1 MNELNIFFTD
11 TETTSSSQETV
22 GKETEGAVS
31 PEAMEGV
38 TVSPE
43 AMAGVTASPE
53 AELGDAP
60 VLTIGAMEEGEDMV
74 LLAADSAALAETT
87 TETTAATQ
95 ANLGFEPMNFVDNL
109 QYMGI
114 GMLTIFLIIGV
125 IIVAT
130 QLINKIFSGKK
141 DEE

>member
-22 GKETEGAVS
+22 GKETEGA
-31 PEAMEGV
+31 
-38 TVSPE
+38 VSPE

-74 LLAADSAALAETT
+74 LLAADSAAPAETT